1 MMDRLTSM
9 AVFVKAADSGSF
21 TAAGRALGISSQMV
35 GKHVSSLEER
45 LGAQLLHRSTRRQSL
60 TAIGQTFCERCR
72 VVLAEVEVAETTAHE
87 FSATPRGRL
96 RISAPVTFGSIALA
110 PLITG
115 YLRIYPQV
123 EVALDLTDRHVDVV
137 GEAFDAVIRLGPLKD
152 SGLISRALIPYR
164 LIACASPAYL
174 AVRGTPRTPADLVA
188 HDCLGF
194 VFASG
199 QPFSKWRFD
208 KGGQVY
214 EVQVRNRFQVNDARV
229 LQAAAVEGQGIIL
242 QANLIL
248 SDDLAAGRLVQV
260 LPDYETP
267 TRALHILFAATR
279 PPTQTL
285 RSFIDHVVNRF
296 GESSKLRNASV
307 DTRDTSGGSPRKGA
321 TESLNRRL

>member
-9 AVFVKAADSGSF
+9 AVFVKAADLGSF
-21 TAAGRALGISSQMV
+21 TAAGTALGISSQMV
-35 GKHVSSLEER
+35 GKHVSFLEER

-60 TAIGQTFCERCR
+60 SAIGQSFYERCR
-72 VVLAEVEVAETTAHE
+72 VVLAEVEAAEATACE

-96 RISAPVTFGSIALA
+96 RVSAPVTFGSIALA
-110 PLITG
+110 PLISG

-123 EVALDLTDRHVDVV
+123 EVALDLTDRYVDVV
-137 GEAFDAVIRLGPLKD
+137 GEGYDAVIRLGPLKD
-152 SGLISRALIPYR
+152 SELITCALVPYQ

-174 AVRGTPRTPADLVA
+174 ATRGTPRTPADLVA

-199 QPFSKWRFD
+199 QPFSEWRFD
-208 KGGQVY
+208 KEGQVH
-214 EVQVRNRFQVNDARV
+214 EVQVRSRFQVNDARV
-229 LQAAAVEGQGIIL
+229 LKAAALEGQGIIL

-248 SDDLAAGRLVQV
+248 ADDLAAGRLVQV

-279 PPTQTL
+279 SPTQTL
-285 RSFIDHVVNRF
+285 RSFIDHVVGRF
-296 GESSKLRNASV
+296 GKLPSSGKH
-307 DTRDTSGGSPRKGA
+307 
-321 TESLNRRL
+321 